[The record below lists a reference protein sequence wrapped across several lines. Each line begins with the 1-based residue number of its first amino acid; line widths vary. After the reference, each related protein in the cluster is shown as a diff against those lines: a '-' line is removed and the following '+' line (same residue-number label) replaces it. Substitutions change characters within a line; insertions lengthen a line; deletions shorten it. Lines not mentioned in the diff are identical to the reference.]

1 MSTSLLKS
9 INGSINKAT
18 EFLYRSQLPSGNFPN
33 YNSVDR
39 KMEKDCKFE
48 NCIFSSTIIAYCM
61 GFLNSEKT
69 LHIVNKIR
77 RFLIDEIIY
86 PGIWSYLSSQD
97 SSTIIPDIDDTC
109 CASFILKDSHP
120 WISKGK
126 NIPLILN
133 NRNKDG
139 LFYTWINLFPQAKDM
154 NDVDSVVNA
163 NLLFYLGEREETRR
177 AEVPCPSFFLV
188 RIGSPD
194 NSLVCR
200 SPG

>member
-1 MSTSLLKS
+1 
-9 INGSINKAT
+9 
-18 EFLYRSQLPSGNFPN
+18 
-33 YNSVDR
+33 
-39 KMEKDCKFE
+39 
-48 NCIFSSTIIAYCM
+48 M